1 MGALSC
7 NWHDSTS
14 AAKAMLCGQ
23 GLTHQLTGTG
33 EAALSKYKG
42 DHYYG
47 KSTTL
52 VDSATGYNILTIN

>member
-1 MGALSC
+1 
-7 NWHDSTS
+7 
-14 AAKAMLCGQ
+14 MLCGQ

-33 EAALSKYKG
+33 EAAFSKYKG